1 MQPDGSIERELH
13 DNGFGLVAG
22 VDEVGRGALA
32 GPLLAAAVI
41 LPDEFELAGL
51 RDSKLLTPA
60 VRERLAVEIR
70 RQAVAVSIVRITSKV
85 IDRRGLGRSNQ
96 RALRAAIARLTPRPD
111 YALTD
116 GLPVPRMPVPALS
129 IKKGDRVAA
138 SVAAASIVAKVTRD
152 RAMRR
157 LHRRYPPFGFA
168 RNKGYGTS
176 EHWAALR
183 AHGPSPVHRLSFAGV
198 GARGTVRAEDI
209 EDEEIL
215 ELAGPG
221 DERGAILVSERS

>member
-1 MQPDGSIERELH
+1 MRPDGSIERELR
-13 DNGFGLVAG
+13 DNGFVLVAG

-41 LPDEFELAGL
+41 LPEDFVLPGL
-51 RDSKLLTPA
+51 NDSKLLAPA

-70 RQAVAVSIVRITSKV
+70 RQAVALSIVRITSRV

-96 RALRAAIARLTPRPD
+96 RALRAAIARLQPRPD

-157 LHRRYPPFGFA
+157 LHRHYPPFGFKT
-168 RNKGYGTS
+168 NKGYGTS

-183 AHGPSPVHRLSFAGV
+183 MHGPSPVHRLSFAGV
-198 GARGTVRAEDI
+198 GAGGTVRVEGLED
-209 EDEEIL
+209 DEVYEVD
-215 ELAGPG
+215 ETAGG
-221 DERGAILVSERS
+221 